1 MNALSSF
8 IQGGQ
13 RLIAL
18 CPHCDELFQILH
30 ARFIFPSKNPGRC
43 AYADLLAME
52 SATSRLETRL
62 GQAQE
67 RQESLLENLRADATA
82 QGQRQAR
89 RQLLRID
96 QVFSA
101 RKINPQ
107 DVKVLFDPVD
117 YVVFQGLN
125 GSGVKD
131 IRFVNHEPES
141 RDEERLV
148 KTIAKVIKKGDV
160 GFNILRVNKDGTI
173 EPRLTHA
180 ERV

>member
-1 MNALSSF
+1 MSALATF

-30 ARFIFPSKNPGRC
+30 ARFIFPSRDPGRC
-43 AYADLLAME
+43 EYADLLAMQ
-52 SATSRLETRL
+52 SATVRLDGRL
-62 GQAQE
+62 ARAQE
-67 RQESLLENLRADATA
+67 RQVSVLEELRADATA

-89 RQLLRID
+89 RQLLKID

-101 RKINPQ
+101 KRINLQ

-117 YVVFQGLN
+117 YVVFHGLN
-125 GSGVKD
+125 GSGVKE

-141 RDEERLV
+141 REDERLV
-148 KTIAKVIKKGDV
+148 KTIAKVIRAGDV
-160 GFNILRVNKDGTI
+160 GFSILRVNKDGSI
-173 EPRLTHA
+173 EPKKA
-180 ERV
+180 